1 LEENMPTPHI
11 EAQPGE
17 IAETVLLPGDPL
29 RAKFIAERFLEA
41 PVQFNGVRNM
51 LGYTGRYRGV
61 PVSVMG
67 SGMGMPSIAI
77 YSWELIHA
85 YRVKRL
91 IRVGSCGALQPG
103 LGLRDIV
110 VAMSASTNSN
120 FASQFNLPGT
130 IAPTA
135 SWDLLSRTV
144 AAGKSLGKTLH
155 VGNILSSDI
164 FYNDDREAWKRWASL
179 GVLAVEME
187 AAALYLNA
195 SRAGAEALAILTV
208 SDSLVTGQ
216 ETTSAERQTGF
227 GDMAELALEAIAG
240 IAP

>member
-1 LEENMPTPHI
+1 MSTPHI
-11 EAQPGE
+11 EASPGD

-29 RAKFIAERFLEA
+29 RAKFIAERYLEN

-51 LGYTGRYRGV
+51 LGYTGRYRGT

-91 IRVGSCGALQPG
+91 IRVGSCGSLQPQ

-110 VAMSASTNSN
+110 IAMSAATNSN

-135 SWDLLSRTV
+135 SWNLLSRAV
-144 AAGKSLGKTLH
+144 AAAQAQGKTVH
-155 VGNILSSDI
+155 VGSILSSDI
-164 FYNDDREAWKRWASL
+164 FYNDDREAWKRWAAL

-195 SRAGAEALAILTV
+195 ARAGVEALTVLTV
-208 SDSLVTGQ
+208 SDSLVSGQ
-216 ETTSAERQTGF
+216 ETTAAERQTGF
-227 GDMAELALEAIAG
+227 GAMVEVALEAIVGTA
-240 IAP
+240 